1 MVVDKYYSYHKTAM
15 KTKLLFF
22 FLILLPSLLFSQV
35 PQGFNYQAI
44 ARDASG
50 NPLIGKDI
58 QIRVSILSDT
68 TGFYSSG
75 NGSYLWEEQHAVRT
89 NNMGLFNLVIGTKAK
104 IQGSATSFNL
114 IDWSKGPLFVG
125 IKIQYVTAVWRNMG
139 TAKLNSVP
147 YSMFADKANGVIAG
161 SKLSVT
167 GNNDSGTEA
176 LFEVKRKDG
185 QTVFA
190 VYPDAVNIYVPRSAK
205 GSKGGFAIGGFDGSK
220 GNLNP
225 QDYFRVTPDSVRIYI
240 DPTPVNDKGS
250 KGGFAIGGYDG
261 SKGINNMYFN
271 LTGATSVN
279 TVAESPQILWYP
291 TKKAFLAGTI
301 HIGAVDSVGQNSTA
315 LGYRSI
321 AMGDYSQAF
330 GYKAK
335 AFGNYSTSIGKNSV
349 AGSKSSPVANN
360 AFAFGNGTK
369 ATGNDSYAFGSAA
382 EASGTTSIALGMG
395 SKATNSNSLALG
407 NGTIASGTNSTAMGY
422 QSQSQGDKSIAIGSF
437 YSYSYLVPIINLGK
451 GDNGS
456 STKAISDV
464 FLPIRPITPISTFNR
479 VFSRANIAQGQYSVA
494 IGNGNL
500 AQNGGLVF
508 GSNSDA
514 TQFGALALGT
524 SANANQANSAAIGY
538 ESLAN
543 GIYSIALG
551 NNITAN
557 SYGEL
562 AFGQWNEVQTGTANS
577 WDENDL
583 LLSVGNG
590 LNDGNRSNAM
600 TIFKNG
606 KTVLR
611 GRYAVSTFNYKTLR
625 LLYNPITHTFYQRDY
640 VYGIYTN
647 LSRDDAAIEYY
658 YSGYF
663 GSEGTMGTYYGLYA
677 DVRTGASIDVAE
689 YIYDTQ
695 ANTEAADVVVADPVN
710 KESIVKSSKPYQ
722 TSVLGIVSTKPHMT
736 MGMELVTDEKTGKP
750 LTNPRPVARLALT
763 GRVPVKVTGENGNIV
778 PGDLLTTS
786 STSGCAMKW
795 SLIDVNSAKDF
806 DDLKRILSENE
817 KRRSAVIGKAV
828 DSFSG
833 SGPGKIIVLISLQ

>member
-1 MVVDKYYSYHKTAM
+1 M

-22 FLILLPSLLFSQV
+22 FLILLPMSLLSQV

-44 ARDASG
+44 ARDGSG
-50 NPLIGKDI
+50 NPLISKDI
-58 QIRVSILSDT
+58 QVRVSILSDT
-68 TGFYSSG
+68 TGFYTSG
-75 NGSYLWEEQHAVRT
+75 SGTYLWEEQHAVRT
-89 NNMGLFNLVIGTKAK
+89 NGLGLFNLVIGTKTK
-104 IQGSATSFNL
+104 LQGSVASFNL

-125 IKIQYVTAVWRNMG
+125 VKIQYISPSWKNMG

-147 YSMFADKANGVIAG
+147 YSMLADKANGVIAG

-167 GNNDSGTEA
+167 SNNDTGTDA

-190 VYPDAVNIYVPRSAK
+190 VYPDAVNIYVPRSVSK

-220 GNLNP
+220 ATP

-240 DPTPVNDKGS
+240 DPTPPQGKGS

-271 LTGATSVN
+271 LTGSTSVN

-291 TKKAFLAGTI
+291 TKKAFLAGSI
-301 HIGAVDSVGQNSTA
+301 HIGSVDSVGQNSTA

-335 AFGNYSTSIGKNSV
+335 AFGDYSTSIGKNSV
-349 AGSKSSPVANN
+349 AGSRSAPLANN

-382 EASGTTSIALGMG
+382 EASGTTSIALGMNA
-395 SKATNSNSLALG
+395 KATNSNSLALG

-437 YSYSYLVPIINLGK
+437 YSYSYLIPIINIAGK
-451 GDNGS
+451 GGS
-456 STKAISDV
+456 DSSSSSKGSEA
-464 FLPIRPITPISTFNR
+464 FLPIRPITPISTFIKN
-479 VFSRANIAQGQYSVA
+479 FSRANTASGQYSVA

-500 AQNGGLVF
+500 SQNGGFVF

-514 TQFGALALGT
+514 LQFGALALGT
-524 SANANQANSAAIGY
+524 SAAANQLNSIAMGY
-538 ESLAN
+538 NTVAN
-543 GIYSIALG
+543 GIYSVAIG
-551 NNITAN
+551 NNIAAN

-562 AFGQWNEVQTGTANS
+562 ALGQWSETATGTASS

-583 LLSVGNG
+583 LLSLGNG
-590 LNDGNRSNAM
+590 VNDANRSNAM
-600 TIFKNG
+600 TIYKNG
-606 KTVLR
+606 KTILR
-611 GRYAVSTFNYKTLR
+611 GRYAVSTFNYQALR
-625 LLYNPITHTFYQRDY
+625 LLYNPITHLFFTKDY

-647 LSRDDAAIEYY
+647 LNRDDTNIEYY

-663 GSEGTMGTYYGLYA
+663 GATGTAGTYYGLYA
-677 DVRTGASIDVAE
+677 DIRSGASIDVAE

-695 ANTEAADVVVADPVN
+695 ANTEAADVVVADPLN
-710 KESIVKSSKPYQ
+710 KESIIKSSKPYQ
-722 TSVLGIVSTKPHMT
+722 SAVLGVISTKPHMT
-736 MGMELVTDEKTGKP
+736 MGMELITDEKTGKP
-750 LTNPRPVARLALT
+750 LSNAKPAARLALT
-763 GRVPVKVTGENGNIV
+763 GRVPVKVTGENGPII
-778 PGDLLTTS
+778 PGDLLTSS
-786 STSGCAMKW
+786 STQGCAMKW
-795 SLIDVNSAKDF
+795 TLLDVNGAKDF

-817 KRRSAVIGKAV
+817 KRRGAVIGKAV
-828 DSFSG
+828 EGFSDTG
-833 SGPGKIIVLISLQ
+833 TGKIMILISMQ